1 MPRYGGVAIPMQQS
15 LNEEQKSAL
24 KAVSYVIG
32 DADRISSM
40 IQVAP
45 LAPFS
50 EEVIAFLGDVS
61 KELMLSREAKAYPD
75 VITLAFWL
83 RKASLLK
90 YKEQFSAKDGNV
102 RIGRGVAFHIAP
114 SNVPVNYAYSLF
126 TGLMTGNA
134 NIVRIPSKDFP
145 QISIINEAVETALD
159 SHVDMKPYVVLVR
172 YEHDRK
178 VNDVF
183 SELAD
188 TRIVWGGDTTI
199 TELRKSLLHPRGA
212 EITFADRYSL
222 AVIDSDAY
230 LETNDRARIAE
241 AFYNDTYLTDQN
253 ACTSPRI
260 VVWMGRRKAE
270 AKEEFWSRLH
280 KLVKDKYSFQAIQG
294 INKLASSYL
303 MAASRPGTKIEP
315 HEDNYIIRVNV
326 PHCTADLMD
335 LKDNSGYFL
344 EYDCEEILEIRDLCD
359 DKRCQ
364 TIGYL
369 GEKGM
374 LRPLIASGVK
384 GVDRVV
390 PLGKTMDFE
399 LLWDG
404 YNLYERLTR
413 VIRIC

>member
-114 SNVPVNYAYSLF
+114 SNVSVNYAYSLF

-188 TRIVWGGDTTI
+188 TRIIWGGDSTI
-199 TELRKSLLHPRGA
+199 TELRKSPLHPRGA

-369 GEKGM
+369 GEKEM